1 VTGDEFEFTLDQAA
15 FRLLKS
21 ELYLTRLRRTLKNGW
36 DPKVLTDFLVM
47 DDVCLI
53 AVSLVDPVSTA
64 ANALRNTRD
73 EVFGKALK
81 SAEKSTDVRVHDQVR
96 KLEEVLLGRSA
107 GTTADLV
114 LDAVYGKPKSG
125 RGDDPA
131 STMSGLIPTFH

>member
-1 VTGDEFEFTLDQAA
+1 MTGDEFEFTLDQAA

-81 SAEKSTDVRVHDQVR
+81 SAENSTDVRVHDQVYKMEQYLR
-96 KLEEVLLGRSA
+96 SVRPVGLSADQVFEKL
-107 GTTADLV
+107 
-114 LDAVYGKPKSG
+114 YGKPKYPVVPS
-125 RGDDPA
+125 
-131 STMSGLIPTFH
+131 FH